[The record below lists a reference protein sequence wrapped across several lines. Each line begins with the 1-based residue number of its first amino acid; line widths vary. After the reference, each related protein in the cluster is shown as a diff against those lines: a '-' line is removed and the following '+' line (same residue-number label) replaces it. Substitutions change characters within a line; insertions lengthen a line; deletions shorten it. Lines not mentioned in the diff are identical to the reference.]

1 MSRTYWRESMD
12 EQTKAFLLVVGV
24 IIFLA
29 AAYWIVLII
38 EGRVKRG
45 KKRGKHTRVRSRD

>member
-1 MSRTYWRESMD
+1 MD
-12 EQTKAFLLVVGV
+12 EQTKAFLLAVGV

-29 AAYWIVLII
+29 AIYWIVLII

-45 KKRGKHTRVRSRD
+45 KHTRAGSRD

>member
-1 MSRTYWRESMD
+1 MD

-29 AAYWIVLII
+29 AIYWIVLII

-45 KKRGKHTRVRSRD
+45 KHTRVGPRD

>member
-24 IIFLA
+24 IISLA

-45 KKRGKHTRVRSRD
+45 KHTRVRSRD

>member
-12 EQTKAFLLVVGV
+12 GQTKAFLLVVEV

-29 AAYWIVLII
+29 AIYWIVLII

-45 KKRGKHTRVRSRD
+45 KHTRVGSRD